1 MNLFKQSMATLTV
14 AIFAFSCSGIETKG
28 TVSGGTFISENKE
41 TIFLVDS
48 ISELTDEQYPNNPDI
63 SIRSSLDGSF
73 SHSKISFEKNTKGYD
88 MVLYPKNKNSDTI
101 VLIDLE
107 LKKFVPSVP
116 THVKKDEYLTKIG
129 ITNQEWNRMQVNFK
143 EGQFEIKGNNL
154 ESQKVIRI
162 DIARNCINA
171 YLWELIIYTSEEGKS
186 KPIYHGWFN
195 FNKELYAQLFE
206 EKNELTYSTYQA
218 SLEEWIFPGSEKVNL
233 EILRERLEGKAVE
246 FENHDNEYYPEIGER
261 KKKKMNILF
270 PKNVHTIDD
279 FLTDSTTYATFS
291 APGCYNQ
298 SDPRKTQLHRL
309 ANLKNI
315 ELNTIKSN
323 NTKGDSLSELV
334 LRFESETDT
343 TLFIVGGIDLSKL
356 PILTVEE
363 SKNGYQMPMGIGNY
377 SFYSN
382 YSFLQNTNHLESPFY
397 GLLTDEN
404 HNWLDS
410 HEIGIDGP
418 LLHYDKEGNL
428 HFWILSFERHSFV
441 GHYVVSVS

>member
-1 MNLFKQSMATLTV
+1 MNTIKMTMATLTV
-14 AIFAFSCSGIETKG
+14 AIFLFSCSENQEKGGFTTIAPLETQ
-28 TVSGGTFISENKE
+28 
-41 TIFLVDS
+41 TIFWVDS
-48 ISELTDEQYPNNPDI
+48 ISELDDTQYPDNPDI
-63 SIRSSLDGSF
+63 SIRSSLDGTF

-88 MVLYPKNKNSDTI
+88 MVIYPKNEKSDTI
-101 VLIDLE
+101 VLMDLE
-107 LKKFVPSVP
+107 LKKFIPSVP

-129 ITNQEWNRMQVNFK
+129 IINQEWNRMQVNFK
-143 EGQFEIKGNNL
+143 EGQFAVNGSNL
-154 ESQKVIRI
+154 ESQKITRV
-162 DIARNCINA
+162 DVARNCINA
-171 YLWELIIYTSEEGKS
+171 YLWELIFYTEESGKS
-186 KPIYHGWFN
+186 KPVYHGWFN
-195 FNKELYAQLFE
+195 FNHDLYALLFE

-218 SLEEWIFPGSEKVNL
+218 SLEEWVFPGSEKVNL
-233 EILRERLEGKAVE
+233 EILRDELVNKSVK

-270 PKNVHTIDD
+270 PKDVHTIDD

-298 SDPRKTQLHRL
+298 SDPRRTQLHRL
-309 ANLKNI
+309 ASLKTV
-315 ELNTIKSN
+315 ELNDIKSHN
-323 NTKGDSLSELV
+323 SKADSLSELV
-334 LRFESETDT
+334 LRFETETDT
-343 TLFIVGGIDLSKL
+343 TLFIVGGVDLSKL
-356 PILTVEE
+356 PVLTVKE

-382 YSFLQNTNHLESPFY
+382 YSVLQNTNHLENPYY

-418 LLHYDKEGNL
+418 LMHLDKEGNL

-441 GHYVVSVS
+441 GHYVVRV